1 MKIII
6 GSFSKEKKRGTITQ
20 RAKDK
25 QQKIEILNLE
35 KKQVSLSEGI
45 IERQRFKGYHKS
57 PALKISPL
65 VYREP

>member
-6 GSFSKEKKRGTITQ
+6 GSFSKEKRKGIIAQ

-45 IERQRFKGYHKS
+45 IEMQRFKGYHKS
-57 PALKISPL
+57 PARKINPL
-65 VYREP
+65 MYKEG